1 MEKSMDSFKKSFP
14 FEGIPPRRGLKDLGY
29 LCYCKKKRGC
39 ITHDT
44 SPFLSV
50 HPSIELLNLW
60 EDFRKVV
67 KFIDENHCWLN
78 PLLERITKKEPPL
91 KDFQHLR
98 EGERTCY

>member
-1 MEKSMDSFKKSFP
+1 MFQLLPVASFRQMRQILLP
-14 FEGIPPRRGLKDLGY
+14 HL
-29 LCYCKKKRGC
+29 
-39 ITHDT
+39 
-44 SPFLSV
+44 FLRIVYPAKNKEQTV